1 MIRLL
6 AATILLAGCAHSQ
19 QPDDSLGFFGVATLN
34 ADGNICL
41 QLRSEEPG
49 LPVAESYQCFKPD
62 DPEYASIRNYVGPL
76 TVGEEKRIA
85 PFK

>member
-6 AATILLAGCAHSQ
+6 AATALLAGCAHSQ
-19 QPDDSLGFFGVATLN
+19 QPEDSPGFFGVATLS

-41 QLRSEEPG
+41 QMRSEEPE
-49 LPVAESYQCFKPD
+49 LPVAESYQCFRPD
-62 DPEYASIRNYVGPL
+62 DPEYADIRKHVGTL
-76 TVGEEKRIA
+76 AVGEEKRIA

>member
-6 AATILLAGCAHSQ
+6 AATVLLAGCAHSQ
-19 QPDDSLGFFGVATLN
+19 QPAHSPVFFGVATLS

-41 QLRSEEPG
+41 QIRSEEPG
-49 LPVAESYQCFKPD
+49 LPVAESYQCFTPD
-62 DPEYASIRNYVGPL
+62 DPEYADIRKHVGPL
-76 TVGEEKRIA
+76 AVGEEKRIA

>member
-19 QPDDSLGFFGVATLN
+19 QPEDSSGFFGVATLS

-41 QLRSEEPG
+41 QLRSEERG

-62 DPEYASIRNYVGPL
+62 DPEYGDVRKHIGPI
-76 TVGEEKRIA
+76 TVGEAKRIA

>member
-6 AATILLAGCAHSQ
+6 AATALLAGCAHSQ
-19 QPDDSLGFFGVATLN
+19 QTEDSPGFFGVATLS

-41 QLRSEEPG
+41 QMRSEEPE
-49 LPVAESYQCFKPD
+49 LPVAESYQCFRPD
-62 DPEYASIRNYVGPL
+62 DPEYADIRKHVGPL
-76 TVGEEKRIA
+76 AVGEEKRIA